1 MSDIFEKLINKH
13 ITVSCAES
21 CTGGLLAA
29 AFTDAPGISA
39 VFFEGAVTYANEA
52 KERLGVKAETLQN
65 FGAVSENTAL

>member
-39 VFFEGAVTYANEA
+39 VFFEGAV
-52 KERLGVKAETLQN
+52 K
-65 FGAVSENTAL
+65 